1 MPRGL
6 KDITS
11 EVHDSRGERL
21 VVRLFFPALGD
32 KAADEYG
39 RRRTVFL
46 EAAPMV
52 QLYIPHRRR
61 TRSDHDDLGRPFH
74 SCSARTLLARRLK
87 NGKLRVTPGRGG
99 NGGPRHY
106 SRTLGAAEV
115 DHLLD
120 LLANADEHLTQ
131 ARAERR
137 ERVLAR
143 LGVRRA
149 LNLGLGATQR
159 ARQSALAG

>member
-32 KAADEYG
+32 KAADEWG
-39 RRRTVFL
+39 RRSKDYL
-46 EAAPMV
+46 EQGPMI
-52 QLYIPHRRR
+52 QLYIPQR
-61 TRSDHDDLGRPFH
+61 TRNDHDPLGRPFYCY
-74 SCSARTLLARRLK
+74 SNRTLRANRLK
-87 NGKLRVTPGRGG
+87 NGKLRVTPGRKWR

-106 SRTLGAAEV
+106 SRTLESAQV

-120 LLANADEHLTQ
+120 LLAAADQHLAE

-143 LGVRRA
+143 FSLHRVV
-149 LNLGLGATQR
+149 NLGLGATTR
-159 ARQSALAG
+159 ERLSALAG